1 LTEKDVTD
9 EVRKTE
15 IKERLAALRRE
26 MASRGID
33 AYYIPSTDP
42 HLSEYVGERFKAREF
57 ISGFTGSAGTAV
69 VTREEAALFTDGRYF
84 IQAARQLEGTGFTLH
99 RIGEPGVTPCPEYVA
114 KLLPEKGVLGFDGRV
129 VSVESALEIREKAGG
144 KAFDIKS
151 GEDLVDLIWRDRP
164 AQVLTEAFTLP
175 AALTGAG
182 FGDKLARI
190 REKMR
195 EKGCD
200 YHVVASLDDIAWIF
214 NLRGHDVRNNPVN
227 LAYAVIAA
235 NRATLY
241 MAEEKLTPDVAEF
254 LRKNHVAHRDYGEF
268 YRDLADI
275 AGKSVL
281 LDKQRINYAVYTAV
295 KENNRIVFS
304 ENPSLLMKAQKNPV
318 ELANIREA
326 HIRDGVAC
334 ARFHHWLKETTRHP
348 GSGPR
353 LSETDV
359 VRKLESFRKE
369 QEGYLEPSF
378 NTIAAAGANAA
389 MMHYRPDP
397 EHPVYLE
404 PGALLLVDSG
414 GQYRYGT
421 TDITRTFAIGEVPV
435 PLREHTTLVLKGMLA
450 LADAVFLHGVTGTNL
465 DVLARA
471 PLWRRGID
479 YKSGTGHGIGF
490 LLNVHEGPH
499 RIATTWNPQVLE
511 EGMVVSDEPGVY
523 VENSHGIR
531 IENELVVRKA
541 EKNVFG
547 QFMRFEILTF
557 VPIDLDAVLP
567 ELLTAEEKRRLN
579 DYHKTVFEK
588 LSPHMT
594 EKERKWLREYTKEV

>member
-227 LAYAVIAA
+227 LAYAAFTPA
-235 NRATLY
+235 RAILY
-241 MAEEKLTPDVAEF
+241 IDEHKLTPAVKDE
-254 LRKNHVAHRDYGEF
+254 LLKNHIVLRDYEDI
-268 YRDLADI
+268 YREI
-275 AGKSVL
+275 EEIEGKTVL
-281 LDKQRINYAVYTAV
+281 LDKAKINYRIYEALRE
-295 KENNRIVFS
+295 KNRVIFA
-304 ENPSLLMKAQKNPV
+304 ENPSFLMKACKNET
-318 ELANIREA
+318 ELAHIREA
-326 HIRDGVAC
+326 HLRDGVAC
-334 ARFHHWLKETTRHP
+334 TLFLHWLKEEIIAKGLTESLT
-348 GSGPR
+348 
-353 LSETDV
+353 EIDIAE
-359 VRKLESFRKE
+359 KLESFRKA
-369 QEGYLEPSF
+369 QKDYVEPSF
-378 NTIAAAGANAA
+378 NTIAAVGENAA
-389 MMHYRPDP
+389 MMHYRADP
-397 EHPVYLE
+397 AHPVPLVS
-404 PGALLLVDSG
+404 GKLLLIDSG
-414 GQYRYGT
+414 GQYPDGT
-421 TDITRTFAIGEVPV
+421 TDITRTFALGRVDQK
-435 PLREHTTLVLKGMLA
+435 LKTHTTLVLKGMLS
-450 LADAVFLHGVTGTNL
+450 LAKAKFLHGVTGTSL
-465 DVLARA
+465 DVLARE
-471 PLWRRGID
+471 PMWKEGID
-479 YKSGTGHGIGF
+479 YKCGTGHGIGF
-490 LLNVHEGPH
+490 FLNVHEGPQ
-499 RIATTWNPQVLE
+499 RIATSWNPQVLE
-511 EGMVVSDEPGVY
+511 EGMIITDEPGIY
-523 VENSHGIR
+523 IENSHGIR

-541 EKNVFG
+541 EKTEFG
-547 QFMRFEILTF
+547 QFMTFETLTF
-557 VPIDLDAVLP
+557 APIDLDCVIP
-567 ELLTAEEKRRLN
+567 ELLSPEERDFLNAYHADVYGKIAPRLP
-579 DYHKTVFEK
+579 EE
-588 LSPHMT
+588 LRP
-594 EKERKWLREYTKEV
+594 WLAKVTRSV

>member
-1 LTEKDVTD
+1 MKEHGVDV
-9 EVRKTE
+9 
-15 IKERLAALRRE
+15 
-26 MASRGID
+26 
-33 AYYIPSTDP
+33 YYIPSSDR
-42 HLSEYVGERFKAREF
+42 HLSEYVDEHFKVREF
-57 ISGFTGSAGTAV
+57 MSGFSGSAGTLV
-69 VTREEAALFTDGRYF
+69 VSRKDAALFTDGRYF
-84 IQAARQLEGTGFTLH
+84 IQAERELEGSGIELMKM
-99 RIGEPGVTPCPEYVA
+99 GEPETPALPDYVA
-114 KLLPEKGVLGFDGRV
+114 DLIPEGGVLGCDGKTAATEV
-129 VSVESALEIREKAGG
+129 IVEILAKAGG
-144 KAFDIKS
+144 KDVRAAHGRDLA
-151 GEDLVDLIWRDRP
+151 GELWDARP
-164 AQVLTEAFTLP
+164 PLRLTKAWVLDEKETGESVLQK
-175 AALTGAG
+175 LT
-182 FGDKLARI
+182 RI
-190 REKMR
+190 RKRMTETKTDLHIA
-195 EKGCD
+195 G
-200 YHVVASLDDIAWIF
+200 ALDDIAWIF
-214 NLRGHDVRNNPVN
+214 NLRGNDVKNNPVN

-435 PLREHTTLVLKGMLA
+435 PLREHATLVLKGMLA

-594 EKERKWLREYTKEV
+594 EEERKWLREYTKEV